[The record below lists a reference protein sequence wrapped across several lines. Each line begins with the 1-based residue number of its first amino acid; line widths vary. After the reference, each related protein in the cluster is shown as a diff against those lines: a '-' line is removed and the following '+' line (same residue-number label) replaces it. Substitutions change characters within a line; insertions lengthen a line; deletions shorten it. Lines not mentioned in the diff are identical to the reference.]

1 MADIIEIREI
11 TDRQAK
17 KEFLEYIKGKERVYP
32 SDIANTLRL
41 PLEQV
46 FRIVNELFR
55 ESRVKET

>member
-1 MADIIEIREI
+1 MTRIIEIREI
-11 TDRQAK
+11 PDSDAK

-46 FRIVNELFR
+46 FRIMQELFR
-55 ESRVKET
+55 EGRVKEA